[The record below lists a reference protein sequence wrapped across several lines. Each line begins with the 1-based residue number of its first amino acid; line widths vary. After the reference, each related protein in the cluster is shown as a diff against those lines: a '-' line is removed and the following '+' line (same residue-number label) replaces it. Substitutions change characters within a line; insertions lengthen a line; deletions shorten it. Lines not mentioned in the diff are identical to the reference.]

1 MGGNAAKERRR
12 LKRLEQDKQI
22 KDKEEAQ
29 PSSKNDNPVL
39 AKKAVPKQMS
49 APKENSKPK
58 PIGFKKSFLS
68 KSKDKVPFAKK
79 GNALKSKSKFQ
90 LDKRG
95 DGSKTG
101 GTGPK
106 RAGDKPKG
114 VRDKMR
120 KPKHLARKI
129 NDASDPK
136 DMEELMKKQE
146 ELLGKKTERAK
157 RFKERV
163 IKAVGGLEY
172 FNEEMYNSLMENG
185 GGKME
190 SIIDAVK
197 IKNDVEPPVVLPSAP
212 KKSTAM
218 KTEENAGSENND
230 ILSTQKD
237 KREKSVME
245 AVTTKN
251 DDKPPVLVPSL
262 SKESTAMQTEENDGS
277 ENNNILSNQKDEI
290 MENAG
295 GKIKSIIRGK
305 EITNDAKPLAVESS
319 ASKESISMK
328 TEENAGSE
336 HNDTFSNQVDR
347 NEPTR
352 EDSPNKELINES
364 KKVRNYN
371 PLSATSNSS
380 SSGSENSDSDDS
392 DSDDSEK
399 NVRTRGRRRKD
410 RKEADAKRDELNAK
424 QQEEAEIAKAK
435 EQESAAKKTSRAD
448 DKRRC
453 IGRKPITDFKVGS
466 KYTGTVRYVKPGLG
480 LFIDI
485 GCHSDAFCH
494 ISRAA
499 DDFTDNIADLYKT
512 GDELE
517 NKVRIVE
524 VNRTKKRITVS
535 LQSDERTA
543 DEEKSARDHKERVE
557 EKVIKKRKIQRF
569 GTPGVPRTDFNVAPP
584 VKSEGIRSN
593 ESTVSQQEE
602 TKDHVRE
609 EVPII
614 IDPENMTPAELKRAR
629 KLQRRAERRKEQELT
644 GIAA

>member
-1 MGGNAAKERRR
+1 
-12 LKRLEQDKQI
+12 
-22 KDKEEAQ
+22 
-29 PSSKNDNPVL
+29 
-39 AKKAVPKQMS
+39 
-49 APKENSKPK
+49 
-58 PIGFKKSFLS
+58 
-68 KSKDKVPFAKK
+68 
-79 GNALKSKSKFQ
+79 
-90 LDKRG
+90 
-95 DGSKTG
+95 
-101 GTGPK
+101 
-106 RAGDKPKG
+106 
-114 VRDKMR
+114 
-120 KPKHLARKI
+120 
-129 NDASDPK
+129 
-136 DMEELMKKQE
+136 
-146 ELLGKKTERAK
+146 
-157 RFKERV
+157 
-163 IKAVGGLEY
+163 
-172 FNEEMYNSLMENG
+172 
-185 GGKME
+185 
-190 SIIDAVK
+190 
-197 IKNDVEPPVVLPSAP
+197 
-212 KKSTAM
+212 
-218 KTEENAGSENND
+218 
-230 ILSTQKD
+230 
-237 KREKSVME
+237 
-245 AVTTKN
+245 
-251 DDKPPVLVPSL
+251 
-262 SKESTAMQTEENDGS
+262 MQTEENDGS

>member
-12 LKRLEQDKQI
+12 LKRLEQEKQS
-22 KDKEEAQ
+22 KGGEETK
-29 PSSKNDNPVL
+29 PSSKNGNPVL
-39 AKKAVPKQMS
+39 AKKADDVPKQTS
-49 APKENSKPK
+49 APKENARPK
-58 PIGFKKSFLS
+58 SQDFKKANVS
-68 KSKDKVPFAKK
+68 KSKVKVPFAKK
-79 GNALKSKSKFQ
+79 GNAFKSKSKFQ

-95 DGSKTG
+95 EGKKTS

-146 ELLGKKTERAK
+146 ELLAKKTERAK

-163 IKAVGGLEY
+163 VKAVGGLEN

-190 SIIDAVK
+190 SIIEAVK
-197 IKNDVEPPVVLPSAP
+197 IKNDASPPMVAPSAS
-212 KKSTAM
+212 KKNIGM
-218 KTEENAGSENND
+218 KTEENSGSENND
-230 ILSTQKD
+230 TLSNQEDVIMENSGD
-237 KREKSVME
+237 KVESIIE
-245 AVTTKN
+245 AVECKN
-251 DDKPPVLVPSL
+251 DAIPPVVTPSA
-262 SKESTAMQTEENDGS
+262 SKTKIKMKTENDGS
-277 ENNNILSNQKDEI
+277 ENKDTLSNQEDEI
-290 MENAG
+290 KPPREVNPSKGMENETTQEG
-295 GKIKSIIRGK
+295 TKSLS
-305 EITNDAKPLAVESS
+305 LASS
-319 ASKESISMK
+319 AS
-328 TEENAGSE
+328 G
-336 HNDTFSNQVDR
+336 
-347 NEPTR
+347 
-352 EDSPNKELINES
+352 
-364 KKVRNYN
+364 
-371 PLSATSNSS
+371 SS
-380 SSGSENSDSDDS
+380 SSGSNDSDSDDS
-392 DSDDSEK
+392 DSDTNEK

-410 RKEADAKRDELNAK
+410 RKEADAKRDELNVK

-435 EQESAAKKTSRAD
+435 EQASADKKTSRAD

-499 DDFTDNIADLYKT
+499 DDFTENINDLYKT

-535 LQSDERTA
+535 LQSDERAA
-543 DEEKSARDHKERVE
+543 DEEKSSRDHKVRVE
-557 EKVIKKRKIQRF
+557 EKVIKKRRTEKF
-569 GTPGVPRTDFNVAPP
+569 APRNNVAPP
-584 VKSEGIRSN
+584 VKTEEIRSN
-593 ESTVSQQEE
+593 EVSSSPQGESV
-602 TKDHVRE
+602 DRVRE

-614 IDPENMTPAELKRAR
+614 IDPDNMTPAELKRAR
-629 KLQRRAERRKEQELT
+629 KLQRRAERRKQQEVT